1 MLIYKLVPKKKLRTL
16 CLSFLFLFLSFFIQA
31 KIETV
36 TVNASGTGTT
46 EALAIES
53 ALVQAVS
60 KVNGAE
66 IAASTKTS
74 ISEVSSTSKG
84 TELNEEYQ
92 NKVSTKTKGLIKSWN
107 VNSVNKQEDGIF
119 LAKLTVSVS
128 KFKKSKQANRLRM
141 AIVPFRIADTI
152 KETKNVKKF
161 ESAFGIQL
169 ENYLTQTRRFAMLD
183 RKNMEEQS
191 KELNF
196 IAKGDKTG
204 VATEELAKIGNRLGV
219 DYLIVGMINKASTN
233 VTKKESKVSDKV
245 KTIVNSYASVNIRII
260 DVATTQIKFA
270 DTFEGRASSSIE
282 TVASNMVKRQVGNII
297 VESIYP
303 IRIISASK
311 TQAVLGQGGKTI
323 KIGDIYKI
331 YQLGE
336 KMIDPYTKESLGRE
350 EIEVGAVKILTVR
363 PKFSDARILESII
376 DLKTAVK
383 DEGDKF
389 VARLHKKSAT
399 GEAANKKKPV
409 KKAKSVEK
417 LKKESEDDW

>member
-1 MLIYKLVPKKKLRTL
+1 MKIIKIILVL
-16 CLSFLFLFLSFFIQA
+16 LFLFNITQSFS
-31 KIETV
+31 KIETI
-36 TVNASGTGTT
+36 TVNASGTGKT

-66 IAASTKTS
+66 IAASTKSS

-84 TELNEEYQ
+84 TDLNEEYQ

-107 VNSVNKQEDGIF
+107 VNSVNKLEDGIF
-119 LAKLTVSVS
+119 MAKLTVSVS

-141 AIVPFRIADTI
+141 AIVPFKVADTI

-161 ESAFGIQL
+161 ESAFSTQL

-191 KELNF
+191 RELNF
-196 IAKGDKTG
+196 IAKGDKTS
-204 VATEELAKIGNRLGV
+204 VSTEELAKIGNRLGV
-219 DYLIVGMINKASTN
+219 DYLIVGIINKASTN

-270 DTFEGRASSSIE
+270 DTFEGSVSSSIE
-282 TVASNMVKRQVGNII
+282 KIATRMVKRQVGNII

-303 IRIISASK
+303 IRVISASK

-323 KIGDIYKI
+323 QTGDIYKI

-336 KMIDPYTKESLGRE
+336 RMIDPYTKESLGRE

-363 PKFSDARILESII
+363 PKFSDAQILESII

-389 VARLHKKSAT
+389 VVRLYKQSSVGGT
-399 GEAANKKKPV
+399 ANKKKPI
-409 KKAKSVEK
+409 KKVKSVEK

>member
-1 MLIYKLVPKKKLRTL
+1 MSIYKLVPKKKLRTL
-16 CLSFLFLFLSFFIQA
+16 TLSFLFLFLSFFVQA

-107 VNSVNKQEDGIF
+107 VNSLNKQEDGIF

-128 KFKKSKQANRLRM
+128 KFKTSKQASRLRM

-161 ESAFGIQL
+161 ENAFSTQL

-191 KELNF
+191 RELNF
-196 IAKGDKTG
+196 IAQGEKTG
-204 VATEELAKIGNRLGV
+204 VVTEELAKIGRPATLQLFCMNTKAVFEELKV
-219 DYLIVGMINKASTN
+219 INPVMI
-233 VTKKESKVSDKV
+233 
-245 KTIVNSYASVNIRII
+245 
-260 DVATTQIKFA
+260 
-270 DTFEGRASSSIE
+270 
-282 TVASNMVKRQVGNII
+282 
-297 VESIYP
+297 
-303 IRIISASK
+303 
-311 TQAVLGQGGKTI
+311 
-323 KIGDIYKI
+323 
-331 YQLGE
+331 
-336 KMIDPYTKESLGRE
+336 
-350 EIEVGAVKILTVR
+350 
-363 PKFSDARILESII
+363 
-376 DLKTAVK
+376 
-383 DEGDKF
+383 
-389 VARLHKKSAT
+389 
-399 GEAANKKKPV
+399 
-409 KKAKSVEK
+409 
-417 LKKESEDDW
+417 

>member
-1 MLIYKLVPKKKLRTL
+1 M
-16 CLSFLFLFLSFFIQA
+16 
-31 KIETV
+31 
-36 TVNASGTGTT
+36 
-46 EALAIES
+46 
-53 ALVQAVS
+53 S

-92 NKVSTKTKGLIKSWN
+92 NKVSAKTKGLIKSWN
-107 VNSVNKQEDGIF
+107 VNSVNKLEDGIF

-161 ESAFGIQL
+161 ESVFGTQL

-191 KELNF
+191 RELNF
-196 IAKGDKTG
+196 IAKGDKTS

-260 DVATTQIKFA
+260 DVATTQINLL
-270 DTFEGRASSSIE
+270 I
-282 TVASNMVKRQVGNII
+282 
-297 VESIYP
+297 P
-303 IRIISASK
+303 
-311 TQAVLGQGGKTI
+311 L
-323 KIGDIYKI
+323 
-331 YQLGE
+331 
-336 KMIDPYTKESLGRE
+336 KEEL
-350 EIEVGAVKILTVR
+350 VPL
-363 PKFSDARILESII
+363 
-376 DLKTAVK
+376 
-383 DEGDKF
+383 
-389 VARLHKKSAT
+389 
-399 GEAANKKKPV
+399 
-409 KKAKSVEK
+409 
-417 LKKESEDDW
+417 